1 MILDVV
7 IPFVLFLSV
16 AFVFGNHCIFLKEK
30 NLKFKFMLE

>member
-16 AFVFGNHCIFLKEK
+16 AFVLATIALSLRKK
-30 NLKFKFMLE
+30 N